1 MTYVSKCKVPKF
13 PISGD
18 YLKKYGYKTGQK
30 LGIKLESLEEEWI
43 KNDFVIDKKV
53 VKKSLGKVND
63 N

>member
-13 PISGD
+13 PIYGD
-18 YLKKYGYKTGQK
+18 YLKKYGYKTGKK
-30 LGIKLESLEEEWI
+30 LGKKLESLEEEWI